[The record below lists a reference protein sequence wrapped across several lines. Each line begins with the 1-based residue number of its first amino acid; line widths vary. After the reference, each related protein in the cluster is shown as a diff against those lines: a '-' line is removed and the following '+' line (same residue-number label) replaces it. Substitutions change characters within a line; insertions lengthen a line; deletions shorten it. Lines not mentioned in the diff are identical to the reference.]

1 MLQKIII
8 LASIAFCC
16 LACQTSNDSDTS
28 KFILL
33 SQSLEHSM
41 EGAQR
46 LNERRLTELKKKV
59 EEEGNSPEGLTAV
72 KRAEELKSKTNEA
85 LKIIEKLKREIRDHL
100 RAGAGIDPHTD
111 AVKNTKEVNGVKT
124 IMIGTNK
131 QGKGYQLEK
140 DLNQYVV
147 YLNKQFVEDK
157 TLGFAGRFEGIAKG
171 NEEVKMYEHN
181 YIQRSKDFANANFG
195 QTRVV
200 AALAILTQRQSE
212 IIRYEQEVL
221 KKLGA
226 GDLRR
231 LGGDGRILAVASAD
245 ANVVVAGR
253 DYTAQLFITTT
264 HTKSGARMTF
274 NGQPIRVNAGGIG
287 EVGFIATGKGK
298 QTWTGTVT
306 INQRGKDTTFTL
318 KKEYEVID
326 PIKR

>member
-1 MLQKIII
+1 MLQKTII

-33 SQSLEHSM
+33 NQSLEHVM
-41 EGAQR
+41 IGAQQASEPMFNR
-46 LNERRLTELKKKV
+46 LKKRV
-59 EEEGNSPEGLTAV
+59 EDEGNSPEGLTTV
-72 KRAEELKSKTNEA
+72 KRAEELKSKTDKVFKE
-85 LKIIEKLKREIRDHL
+85 IEKLKREIQNHP
-100 RAGAGIDPHTD
+100 RAGAGIDSHTS
-111 AVKNTKEVNGVKT
+111 AVKNDKEVNGVKT
-124 IMIGTNK
+124 IMIGINK

-140 DLNQYVV
+140 DLNQYVA

-157 TLGFAGRFEGIAKG
+157 ALGFAGPFEGIAKG
-171 NEEVKMYEHN
+171 NEEVKMYKHDR
-181 YIQRSKDFANANFG
+181 IQRSKDFVNANFG
-195 QTRVV
+195 QTRVT
-200 AALAILTQRQSE
+200 AALAILTQRQLE

-226 GDLRR
+226 GDLSQR
-231 LGGDGRILAVASAD
+231 LDGERICASASAD
-245 ANVVVAGR
+245 VNVVVAGQP
-253 DYTAQLFITTT
+253 YKAQLFITATT
-264 HTKSGARMTF
+264 SKSGSRMTF
-274 NGQPIRVNAGGIG
+274 NGQPIRVNADGIG